1 MIALASRN
9 LFRNGRRTALT
20 TAAIAFGLALFELL
34 RTPGLR
40 LVAALIIGSVAIFVL
55 VAGLEALEHNHN
67 NLHHFYRKLRLV
79 GEEAIELV
87 ATGGLLT
94 AGLLAMQRMGDAPA
108 AGSPV
113 RGGTMTFEVD
123 DCDDRYAW
131 ALAHGGAEALP
142 PTDFPGIGRCA
153 YVEDGQGNIVG
164 MISPVAEA

>member
-1 MIALASRN
+1 MPHFEIYAGDVEAAKAYYGG
-9 LFRNGRRTALT
+9 LFGWT
-20 TAAIAFGLALFELL
+20 FEAM
-34 RTPGLR
+34 PG
-40 LVAALIIGSVAIFVL
+40 
-55 VAGLEALEHNHN
+55 
-67 NLHHFYRKLRLV
+67 
-79 GEEAIELV
+79 GEEVSYHLANGKDIGEGKDC
-87 ATGGLLT
+87 TIGLL
-94 AGLLAMQRMGDAPA
+94 QRPDAPHP
-108 AGSPV
+108 AGSAV